1 MKIIS
6 PSASLVKGLAPY
18 ELIERIGRTC
28 YKSEDKIEEGSAEK
42 FIAGL
47 MKRQHYAMIEH
58 SNVIISMSGNLYD
71 SIRTAKD
78 ETGNYAFDLTYI
90 HCSCVEEEGSYVMSG
105 SFRAWRDLFLNAHED
120 ISYMAC
126 VLYYEYPL
134 IFKDVVKSIYEEIP
148 SEQEVKSFDHCYV
161 MSEEG
166 LKILYSNHPELLM
179 EHITHTA
186 HFICDRG
193 VTHELVRHR
202 PCAFAQEST
211 RYCNYSKGKFG
222 SEITVIKPLF
232 FEQWDKDLNKCET
245 MSYGLWARSCEQT
258 EKAYFNLL
266 KEGATPQE
274 ARSVLPN
281 SLKTEIYV
289 TTTEKEW
296 QHIVDLR
303 YLGTTGA
310 PHPQMKEVMSFIV
323 EDLVNDSDG
332 RINLLDKGAK

>member
-1 MKIIS
+1 MKVIN
-6 PSASLVKGLAPY
+6 PSASLLKGLAPY

-28 YKSEDKIEEGSAEK
+28 YKSEDKIEVGSAEK

-58 SNVIISMSGNLYD
+58 SNVIVSMSNGMYRAL
-71 SIRTAKD
+71 
-78 ETGNYAFDLTYI
+78 TGNEEYDLTYL
-90 HCSCVEEEGSYVMSG
+90 HHSCVPEEGSYIVSG
-105 SFRAWRDLFLNAHED
+105 SFRAWRDLFLNSHED
-120 ISYMAC
+120 ISYLLC
-126 VLYYEYPL
+126 VLYYEFPL
-134 IFKDVVKSIYEEIP
+134 MFEDVVKTIYEEIP
-148 SEQEVKSFDHCYV
+148 SEKEVREFDHCYV

-166 LKILYSNHPELLM
+166 LKVLYDRHQDLLM
-179 EHITHTA
+179 EHIVHTV
-186 HFICDRG
+186 HFVCDRG

-222 SEITVIKPLF
+222 NEITVIDPH
-232 FEQWDKDLNKCET
+232 FEGSANVMWLSACQKAGQKYLEMLEW
-245 MSYGLWARSCEQT
+245 GL
-258 EKAYFNLL
+258 
-266 KEGATPQE
+266 TPQQ

-296 QHIVDLR
+296 QHIVNLR

-310 PHPQMKEVMSFIV
+310 PHPQMKEVMSLVV
-323 EDLVNDSDG
+323 EDLINESDS

>member
-58 SNVIISMSGNLYD
+58 SNVIISMSGNLYN

-134 IFKDVVKSIYEEIP
+134 IFKDVVESIYEEIP

-222 SEITVIKPLF
+222 SEITVILPCF
-232 FEQWDKDLNKCET
+232 FDTGMGTSSNSLVYEAWKYSGEVAERKYLELLN
-245 MSYGLWARSCEQT
+245 Y
-258 EKAYFNLL
+258 
-266 KEGATPQE
+266 GATPQE

-323 EDLVNDSDG
+323 EDLVNDSDD

>member
-1 MKIIS
+1 MKVIK
-6 PSASLVKGLAPY
+6 PSASLLKGLAPY

-28 YKSEDKIEEGSAEK
+28 YKSEDKIEVGSAEK
-42 FIAGL
+42 FIVGL

-58 SNVIISMSGNLYD
+58 SNVIVSMSNGMYRALTSNEEY
-71 SIRTAKD
+71 
-78 ETGNYAFDLTYI
+78 DLTYL
-90 HCSCVEEEGSYVMSG
+90 HHSCIPEEGSYIVSG
-105 SFRAWRDLFLNAHED
+105 SFRAWRDLFLNSHED
-120 ISYMAC
+120 ISYLLC
-126 VLYYEYPL
+126 VLYYEFPL
-134 IFKDVVKSIYEEIP
+134 MFEDVVKTIYEEIP
-148 SEQEVKSFDHCYV
+148 SEKEVREFDHCYV

-166 LKILYSNHPELLM
+166 LKVLYDRHPELLM
-179 EHITHTA
+179 EHIVHTV
-186 HFICDRG
+186 HFVCDRG

-202 PCAFAQEST
+202 LCAFAQEST
-211 RYCNYSKGKFG
+211 RYCNYSKDKFG
-222 SEITVIKPLF
+222 NEIAVILPIFFDTGCGTASNSEVYK
-232 FEQWDKDLNKCET
+232 EWE
-245 MSYGLWARSCEQT
+245 RSCEVC
-258 EKAYFNLL
+258 EKSYFKLL
-266 KEGATPQE
+266 EMGATPQQ

-296 QHIVDLR
+296 QHIVNLR

>member
-134 IFKDVVKSIYEEIP
+134 IFKDVVESIYEEIP

-161 MSEEG
+161 MSKEG

-222 SEITVIKPLF
+222 SEITVIDPH
-232 FEQWDKDLNKCET
+232 FEGSASIMWIASCQKAEQKYLEMLDW
-245 MSYGLWARSCEQT
+245 GL
-258 EKAYFNLL
+258 
-266 KEGATPQE
+266 TPQQ

-323 EDLVNDSDG
+323 EDLVNDSDS
-332 RINLLDKGAK
+332 RINLLDKGVK